1 MTTTIWHVQA
11 AQMAMMNYQ
20 MHQQQ
25 QMHAWQANLQ
35 QALHETEQTAR
46 RVYNTTQ
53 ADPFAAAAIASSWL
67 QRIQGLHVSQF
78 HDLQAKRAWSEACGL
93 LDGAVRAARNDGRG
107 AQELDSYMRLM
118 DTMGRYQSHF
128 SGDPD
133 HYVAQLNRH
142 HSGVSKG
149 YEWGGVTLLLLVG
162 SIVSLVSA
170 KGDLGPLLFALCFF
184 GAIYTAWLAF
194 QATRKLARS
203 ADFVIAGQRVCAD
216 YKAFMVDPAAGGWLQ
231 AIWSQ
236 HPALFQEPIPTGP
249 VSDGRVSS
257 SHVHV
262 ERKLVERQIVV
273 VRCKFCKQLSPV
285 DLPTCEHCG
294 SPGFGSS
301 Q

>member
-1 MTTTIWHVQA
+1 MTQPTIFHVQA
-11 AQMAMMNYQ
+11 AHLAMMNYQ
-20 MHQQQ
+20 MHQQH
-25 QMHAWQANLQ
+25 QMAAWQANLQ

-46 RVYNTTQ
+46 RVYNTMQ
-53 ADPFAAAAIASSWL
+53 PDPFAAAAIAGSWL
-67 QRIQGLHVSQF
+67 QRVQGLHVSQF
-78 HDLQAKRAWSEACGL
+78 HDLQAKRAWSEAYGL
-93 LDGAVRAARNDGRG
+93 LDGAVRAARNDSRG
-107 AQELDSYMRLM
+107 AQELDSYLRLM

-133 HYVAQLNRH
+133 HYVAQLNAGHDRI
-142 HSGVSKG
+142 GKG
-149 YEWGGVTLLLLVG
+149 WIWLGAVAFLALLAVLVFATGGKDRGTGFIWLVLAV
-162 SIVSLVSA
+162 I
-170 KGDLGPLLFALCFF
+170 PLYLYWQTQRQLS
-184 GAIYTAWLAF
+184 
-194 QATRKLARS
+194 RS
-203 ADFVIAGQRVCAD
+203 ADFVIAGQRVCTD
-216 YKAFMVDPAAGGWLQ
+216 YKAFMADPAAGGWLQ
-231 AIWSQ
+231 TMWSQ

-249 VSDGRVSS
+249 VSSGRVSS